1 MQILVAKITSP
12 HGIRG
17 EVKLVSYLEDSYDLE
32 KYNSIFTKVGK
43 NYKLKLIRNIKQNIY
58 IAKINNIST
67 RNQAEEIRNLDL
79 FISKEELK
87 NLSDDQFYYHDLT
100 GLKVRDVSD
109 KEIGAIANVMNFGAG
124 DLFEVNFTDDNYSKQ
139 LNILPFN
146 NDIVKEVNLEG
157 GYIIINKLNLL

>member
-32 KYNSIFTKVGK
+32 KYNSIFTKDSK
-43 NYKLKLIRNIKQNIY
+43 NYKLRLIRNIKQNIY
-58 IAKINNIST
+58 IAKINNINT

-79 FISKEELK
+79 FINKEELK

-109 KEIGAIANVMNFGAG
+109 KEIGTVVNVMNFGAG
-124 DLFEVNFTDDNYSKQ
+124 DLFEVSFTDDNYSKQ
-139 LNILPFN
+139 LNIFPFN
-146 NDIVKEVNLEG
+146 SDIVREVNLEG
-157 GYIIINKLNLL
+157 GYVTINKMDLL

>member
-32 KYNSIFTKVGK
+32 KYNSIFTKDSK
-43 NYKLKLIRNIKQNIY
+43 NYKLRLIRNIKQNIY